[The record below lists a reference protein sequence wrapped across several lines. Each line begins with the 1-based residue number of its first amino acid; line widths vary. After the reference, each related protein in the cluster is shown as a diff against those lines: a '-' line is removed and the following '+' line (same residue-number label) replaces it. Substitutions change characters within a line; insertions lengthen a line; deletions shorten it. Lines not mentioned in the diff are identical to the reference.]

1 MDMDRAGVNRKM
13 LAVALSAALLGGL
26 GTMQAAQ
33 AADGGAAASTAAT
46 DAASVWRFPGVRIVD
61 AASEAARTPQ
71 VAPAFGEVVHGD
83 LARVVAAPDASGAQD
98 KPAYKRAAD
107 SISFIVPEDGQSARL
122 LKTFE
127 AIDRVVGKAGSD
139 AEIKATAE
147 AAGVPGMVLNERRVS
162 LSHRMAATPFR
173 PPTAVL
179 PHGVLKNGGWTEGS
193 RFYPL
198 EDGRFVEFIERDLRA
213 TNEVALLSADM
224 INADFN
230 GHPGI
235 GIVSTDDKGRTV
247 QRAFWVWG
255 PKAYEIIVVDPRPEA
270 AAWITAESREA
281 DAGAP
286 ENAPVGHSVV
296 VLGRSFKPF

>member
-1 MDMDRAGVNRKM
+1 MAS
-13 LAVALSAALLGGL
+13 ALMSKKLTVRDITLL
-26 GTMQAAQ
+26 
-33 AADGGAAASTAAT
+33 TAACLPSGET
-46 DAASVWRFPGVRIVD
+46 AMPWGAHRRCGFGGGKG
-61 AASEAARTPQ
+61 PQ
-71 VAPAFGEVVHGD
+71 VTPAFGEVIRGD
-83 LARVVAAPDASGAQD
+83 LARVVAAPDASGTQD
-98 KPAYKRAAD
+98 KPAFKRAAD

-122 LKTFE
+122 LKIFE

-139 AEIKATAE
+139 AGIKAAAE
-147 AAGVPGMVLNERRVS
+147 AAGVPGMVLNERCVS

-173 PPTAVL
+173 LPTAVL
-179 PHGVLKNGGWTEGS
+179 PHGVLKNGGWTEVS

>member
-1 MDMDRAGVNRKM
+1 MDMGRAGVNRKM

-33 AADGGAAASTAAT
+33 AADGGAAASAAAT

-83 LARVVAAPDASGAQD
+83 LARVVAAPDASGTQG
-98 KPAYKRAAD
+98 KPAFKRAAD

-122 LKTFE
+122 LKIFE

-139 AEIKATAE
+139 AGIKAAAE
-147 AAGVPGMVLNERRVS
+147 AAGVPGMVLNERCVS

-179 PHGVLKNGGWTEGS
+179 PHGVLKNGGWTEVS

-235 GIVSTDDKGRTV
+235 GIVSTDNKGRTV

>member
-1 MDMDRAGVNRKM
+1 M
-13 LAVALSAALLGGL
+13 
-26 GTMQAAQ
+26 
-33 AADGGAAASTAAT
+33 
-46 DAASVWRFPGVRIVD
+46 RIVD
-61 AASEAARTPQ
+61 AASEAAKAPQ
-71 VAPAFGEVVHGD
+71 VTPAFGEVIRGD
-83 LARVVAAPDASGAQD
+83 LARVVAAPDASGTQD
-98 KPAYKRAAD
+98 KPAFKRAAD

-122 LKTFE
+122 LKIFE

-139 AEIKATAE
+139 AGIKAAAE
-147 AAGVPGMVLNERRVS
+147 AAGVPGMVLNERCVS

-179 PHGVLKNGGWTEGS
+179 PHGVLKNGGWTEVS

>member
-1 MDMDRAGVNRKM
+1 M
-13 LAVALSAALLGGL
+13 VAFGMVG
-26 GTMQAAQ
+26 
-33 AADGGAAASTAAT
+33 
-46 DAASVWRFPGVRIVD
+46 ASVSGV
-61 AASEAARTPQ
+61 
-71 VAPAFGEVVHGD
+71 
-83 LARVVAAPDASGAQD
+83 
-98 KPAYKRAAD
+98 
-107 SISFIVPEDGQSARL
+107 
-122 LKTFE
+122 TF
-127 AIDRVVGKAGSD
+127 VS
-139 AEIKATAE
+139 
-147 AAGVPGMVLNERRVS
+147 VPGMVLNERCVS

-173 PPTAVL
+173 LPTAVL
-179 PHGVLKNGGWTEGS
+179 PHGVLKNGGWTEVS

>member
-1 MDMDRAGVNRKM
+1 MVPARA
-13 LAVALSAALLGGL
+13 
-26 GTMQAAQ
+26 
-33 AADGGAAASTAAT
+33 
-46 DAASVWRFPGVRIVD
+46 
-61 AASEAARTPQ
+61 
-71 VAPAFGEVVHGD
+71 
-83 LARVVAAPDASGAQD
+83 
-98 KPAYKRAAD
+98 
-107 SISFIVPEDGQSARL
+107 
-122 LKTFE
+122 
-127 AIDRVVGKAGSD
+127 
-139 AEIKATAE
+139 
-147 AAGVPGMVLNERRVS
+147 GMVLNERCVS

-179 PHGVLKNGGWTEGS
+179 PHGVLKNGGWTEVS